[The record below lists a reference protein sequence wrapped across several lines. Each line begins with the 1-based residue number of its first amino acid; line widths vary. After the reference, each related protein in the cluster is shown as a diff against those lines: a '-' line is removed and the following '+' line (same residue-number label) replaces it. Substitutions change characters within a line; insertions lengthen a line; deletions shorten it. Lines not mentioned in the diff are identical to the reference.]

1 MLLLNRQPSLD
12 TVAQAERSLLAE
24 TLLRSCAHLLD
35 EPEPQGGIEQ
45 MCAAI
50 VAATPHI
57 TLVWA
62 WFGAADAEVIE
73 PQIVVGS
80 ASEYVDAL
88 RIKRNFLTELGP
100 AFRALKGH
108 KTRAF
113 DVSTF
118 SPFAPWRDLARRFG
132 VCNVLVVPITNGDDE
147 RGLLA
152 FYSTR
157 PRYFEGVGVGL
168 FDVLGQLF
176 HAVLK
181 QSRRRAQLEAESQTD
196 VITGLPTRRYAQRL
210 IDDLWKI
217 AQQHENRGVLI
228 MMDVDGF
235 KSINDTFGHPAGD
248 DALRHVAEM
257 LQKNVRSS
265 DILSRWGGDEFLAWM
280 PAMSGASAMVVAEQL
295 RLGVADNRHVVSTHL
310 QPALRISVGATAVP
324 STEPFASALDRVD
337 RALMRAKQN
346 GRNCVVVAHSGA

>member
-1 MLLLNRQPSLD
+1 MHLLKRQPSLN
-12 TVAQAERSLLAE
+12 TIAQAEQSLLAE

-57 TLVWA
+57 PLVWA
-62 WFGAADAEVIE
+62 WFGASDVDVIE
-73 PQIVVGS
+73 PQIAVGC
-80 ASEYVDAL
+80 AREYVDSL

-100 AFRALKGH
+100 AFRALNGH

-113 DVSTF
+113 DVSPL

-132 VCNVLVVPITNGDDE
+132 ICNVLVVPITNGDDE

-152 FYSTR
+152 LHSTR
-157 PRYFEGVGVGL
+157 PHYFEGIGVGL

-196 VITGLPTRRYAQRL
+196 VVTGLPTRRHAQRR

-217 AQQHENRGVLI
+217 AQQHDNRGVLI
-228 MMDVDGF
+228 MIDVDGF
-235 KSINDTFGHPAGD
+235 KSINDTFGHQAGD
-248 DALRHVAEM
+248 IALRHVAAM

-280 PAMSGASAMVVAEQL
+280 PAMSGASAMAVAEQL
-295 RLGVADNRHVVSTHL
+295 RLGVADDGQIVHTPL
-310 QPALRISVGATAVP
+310 QSALRISVGATAVP
-324 STEPFASALDRVD
+324 ATEPFASALDRVD

-346 GRNCVVVAHSGA
+346 GRNCVVVAKSGA

>member
-1 MLLLNRQPSLD
+1 MHLLKRQPSSD
-12 TVAQAERSLLAE
+12 TIAQAEQSLLAE

-35 EPEPQGGIEQ
+35 EPEPKGGIEQ

-80 ASEYVDAL
+80 AREYVDSL

-100 AFRALKGH
+100 AFRALNGY

-113 DVSTF
+113 DVSPL

-132 VCNVLVVPITNGDDE
+132 ICNVLVVPITNGDDE

-152 FYSTR
+152 LYSTR
-157 PRYFEGVGVGL
+157 PHYFEGVGVGL

-196 VITGLPTRRYAQRL
+196 VITGLPTRRHAQRL
-210 IDDLWKI
+210 IDELWKI
-217 AQQHENRGVLI
+217 AQDHDNRGVLI

-235 KSINDTFGHPAGD
+235 KSINDTFGHQAGD
-248 DALRHVAEM
+248 IALRHVADM

-280 PAMSGASAMVVAEQL
+280 PGMSGASAMGVAEQL
-295 RLGVADNRHVVSTHL
+295 RLGVADDSQMVLTPL
-310 QPALRISVGATAVP
+310 QSALRISVGATAVP
-324 STEPFASALDRVD
+324 ATEPFASALDRVD

-346 GRNCVVVAHSGA
+346 GRNCVVVAKSGA